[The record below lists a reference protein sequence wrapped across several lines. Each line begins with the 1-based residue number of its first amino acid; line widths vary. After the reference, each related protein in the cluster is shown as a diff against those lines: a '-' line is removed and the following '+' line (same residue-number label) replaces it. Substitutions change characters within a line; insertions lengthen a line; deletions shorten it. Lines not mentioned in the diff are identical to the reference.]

1 MQYIKLTS
9 LLVVAMLT
17 QICSAGQIKR
27 PLTIK
32 RCPVKAIGIDQGLL
46 HTETNSIVTDSLGFT
61 WVSTRMGLQRYN
73 GYVLKKVTP
82 VIGKDTV
89 FINGPT
95 FLFGFRDG
103 TIWISYKMGILEFSP
118 FTNAFKKIVSI
129 TAAENSFFSTVPLMQ
144 TADGIWCMQEN
155 KGIVIYR
162 DGGFHPEKN
171 DSDCIHSV
179 NAAIRSQDMLTR
191 KIVSTNKSF
200 IFIRLNAM
208 KVLQIDWQT
217 HRYNYLD
224 DFEGD
229 LMGLGCTADK
239 LFYQTNT
246 SLYSFTIAPHK
257 LIRKIPL
264 KKFYNDNLTL
274 GCIAPTH
281 QNNSLLIAFNGRLYE
296 FDTAFQLRGELTTL
310 NKDPL
315 GQSTFKH
322 QIYFD
327 KRERFWLLTNNDIEI
342 VLNREVPFEHFNYPL
357 AKTNST
363 RYIYYDNKSN
373 LVLAGCININD
384 EFNGGIRLFDT
395 LSNALWQQP
404 LVTDQLGGI
413 NAIERLSNDQYLV
426 VTYDHHG
433 WYLLDLAKRK
443 LSPFILS
450 VDAQTRADL
459 YATQW
464 INNLQRIDD
473 TTLYV
478 ASPINIFRCVLRKN
492 KLIEAERVLP
502 FNSTSSNAVNCFIY
516 TTDGILWVGTNSG
529 LIYRF
534 KNNHQLEN
542 VRINESY
549 NIRCFTMDS
558 LKNVWVGTDKGVY
571 VFSEQGKFLKT
582 INQQSGLLND
592 YIYAILPVGKTASVF
607 ASNNQGLSFISLN
620 GIIKNYTKEF
630 GLQSNEFNTE
640 CAVKTRSGKLYFGG
654 VNGIN
659 AFYPEAL
666 SEPDDTPMLN
676 IVRLV
681 VNDSLFNSSSGSW
694 IGDTLLLK
702 YSQNHL
708 QIDLAALGLFN
719 ADEYTYSYRLSN
731 FEKAWQTTH
740 QPTGIRYTLSPGTYL
755 LEVKC
760 SPILA
765 PETVF
770 YKRLVIILQPPW
782 WQTWWFL
789 SLASLAVVAVISTV
803 IWQYNRRKFARKLG
817 ELQLQ
822 QEIQHER
829 ERISRDLHD
838 NLGAYAA
845 AISANVAKIEGNRG
859 SNEAVIEL
867 QSNSQAIVT
876 QLNDTIWALNRE
888 AISLT
893 SVSDRFKIF
902 LQKISPSYQQVNIS
916 VNESIEKDISLSPI
930 NALHLFRIMQEAVN
944 NSARHSDCRHITISI
959 ESGSRWY
966 VAIADDG
973 VGITGEKG
981 KSNGNGIRNMKLRA
995 AEAEWDIKWE
1005 DNIPHGMIVR
1015 INPKPTGVL

>member
-1 MQYIKLTS
+1 MPSIKLP
-9 LLVVAMLT
+9 LLLIVALLT
-17 QICSAGQIKR
+17 QICSVGQIKP

-32 RCPVKAIGIDQGLL
+32 RCPVKMIGIDQGLL

-73 GYVLKKVTP
+73 GYVLKTITP

-89 FINGPT
+89 YINRPT
-95 FLFGFRDG
+95 YLFGFRHG
-103 TIWISYKMGILEFSP
+103 TIWISFKGGILEFSP
-118 FTNAFKKIVSI
+118 FTNAFKRVVLI
-129 TAAENSFFSTVPLMQ
+129 TGSENSFFSTVPLLE

-155 KGIVIYR
+155 NGIVLYR
-162 DGGFHPEKN
+162 NGAFYPEKK
-171 DSDCIHSV
+171 DSDCIRLV
-179 NAAIRSQDMLTR
+179 NAAIRSQDILTR
-191 KIVSTNKSF
+191 KIVSTNKWF
-200 IFIRLNAM
+200 VFIRLNANQ
-208 KVLQIDWQT
+208 VLQIDVRT
-217 HRYNYLD
+217 RRFNYLN

-229 LMGLGCTADK
+229 LIGLGCTADK
-239 LFYQTNT
+239 LFYETNT
-246 SLYSFTIAPHK
+246 DLYSFSIAPHQ
-257 LIRKIPL
+257 LIKKIPL
-264 KKFYNDNLTL
+264 KKLYNDNLTL
-274 GCIAPTH
+274 GCIAPTD

-296 FDTAFQLRGELTTL
+296 FDTAFQMRAELTAL

-315 GQSTFKH
+315 GQSSFKH

-327 KRERFWLLTNNDIEI
+327 KAERFWVLTNNDVEI
-342 VLNREVPFEHFNYPL
+342 VLNREVPFEHFNYPS

-363 RYIYYDNKSN
+363 RCIYYDNKRN
-373 LVLAGCININD
+373 VVLAGCINID
-384 EFNGGIRLFDT
+384 DDFNGGIRLFDT
-395 LSNALWQQP
+395 LSNALWQKP
-404 LVTDQLGGI
+404 LVTQQLGGI
-413 NAIERLSNDQYLV
+413 NAIEKLTDDHYLV
-426 VTYDHHG
+426 VTFDHHG
-433 WYLLDLAKRK
+433 WYLLDLAKKK
-443 LSPFILS
+443 LSPFMLD
-450 VDAQTRADL
+450 VDEQTRTDL
-459 YATQW
+459 FDNKW
-464 INNLQRIDD
+464 LNNLQRLDD

-478 ASPINIFRCVLRKN
+478 ACPSNIFSCVFRKN
-492 KLIEAERVLP
+492 RLIKARRLLP
-502 FNSTSSNAVNCFIY
+502 FNSTSSNAVTCFIY
-516 TTDGILWVGTNSG
+516 TNDSTLWVGTNSG

-534 KNNHQLEN
+534 KNNDQLEN

-549 NIRCFTMDS
+549 NIRCFAMDS
-558 LKNVWVGTDKGVY
+558 LKHVWVGTDKGVY
-571 VFSEQGKFLKT
+571 VFSDQGKLLKT

-592 YIYAILPVGKTASVF
+592 YIYALLPVGKTASAF

-666 SEPDDTPMLN
+666 SEPIDTPKLN

-681 VNDSLFNSSSGSW
+681 VNDSLFNSSADSW
-694 IGDTLLLK
+694 IGDTLVLT

-731 FEKAWQTTH
+731 VEKTWQTTH
-740 QPTGIRYTLSPGTYL
+740 QPTGIRYTLTPGNYL

-765 PETVF
+765 PENV
-770 YKRLVIILQPPW
+770 YYERLVVILQPPW
-782 WQTWWFL
+782 WQTWWLL
-789 SLASLAVVAVISTV
+789 SLASLALVGLITTG
-803 IWQYNRRKFARKLG
+803 IWQYNRRKFAHKLRG
-817 ELQLQ
+817 LQVQ

-845 AISANVAKIEGNRG
+845 AISANVGKIRGNRE
-859 SNEAVIEL
+859 SNEAVSEL

-902 LQKISPSYQQVNIS
+902 LQKISPSYQQLTIS
-916 VNESIEKDISLSPI
+916 VNESIEKDISFSPI

-944 NSARHSDCRHITISI
+944 NSARHSDCGKITISI
-959 ESGSRWY
+959 ESSSYWY

-973 VGITGEKG
+973 IGIGGENG

-995 AEAEWDIKWE
+995 SEAEWDITWE
-1005 DNIPHGMIVR
+1005 NNIPHGMIVR
-1015 INPKPTGVL
+1015 INPKLTRVL